1 MAVPNPRKL
10 YGEEMMNLTEDV
22 KYIKGVGPNR
32 VTLLNKIGIFNIQD
46 LITYYPRGYE
56 DRSKPKNI
64 CECANGEVALIEAVA
79 MSRLIDSRISK
90 GRTMQKLAV
99 MDETGQAVITWFNQ
113 PYLKS
118 KFQTGKRYRFYGK
131 IEFQYGKISMNAP
144 VFDEIEN
151 SNNTGKI
158 IPIYPLTY
166 SLTQNTL
173 RKIIENGLQKV
184 NEQGGLPETLP
195 DYILNEYKLENI
207 NKANYDIHF
216 PHDFEDFKKARR
228 RLVFEELLS
237 TQLALLQLKNNNLT
251 DKKGI
256 TFNKEV
262 KMSDVINTLP
272 FKLTKAQLRVLQE
285 IDENMESEKSMNRL
299 LQGDVGSGKTVVA
312 MITAYKAVKSG
323 YQAAILAPTAILATQ
338 HMVNFEKML
347 NQFNIKCELLI
358 SGISKKKKED
368 ILERLKNGEID
379 ILIGTHAM
387 LEENVEFKNLGLVV
401 TDEQHRFGVKQRT
414 KIAQKG
420 QNPDVLV
427 MSATPI
433 PRTLALILYGDL
445 DISIIDELPPNRK
458 TIETFAV
465 TNRMEERVNNFIKKQ
480 IDEGRQAYIVCPLVE
495 ESEEED
501 NDLKA
506 VTTLYEKCKEETFP
520 NYKVEYIHG
529 KMRPKEKD
537 NIMERFKNKEIDI
550 LISTTVI
557 EVGVDV
563 PNANIMVIED
573 AERFGLAQL
582 HQLRGRVGRGE
593 YKSYCV
599 LKFKGK
605 GQNTKERMKIMCE
618 TNDGFLISQKD
629 LELRGSVDFFGT
641 MQHGIPDFKIANL
654 FTDMDILKLAQEAA
668 VKIVTDDP
676 KLEKEENKL
685 LKMTVKNKFT
695 DRIEI

>member
-1 MAVPNPRKL
+1 
-10 YGEEMMNLTEDV
+10 MNLNEDV

-32 VTLLNKIGIFNIQD
+32 VQLLNKIGIFTLKD

-64 CECANGEVALIEAVA
+64 CECVNGEVALIEAVA
-79 MSRLIDSRISK
+79 ISRLIDTRINK

-99 MDETGQAVITWFNQ
+99 RDETAQATITWFNQ

-118 KFQTGKRYRFYGK
+118 KFQAGKKYRFYGK
-131 IEFQYGKISMNAP
+131 IEFQYGKIGMTSP
-144 VFDEIEN
+144 VFDEIED

-166 SLTQNTL
+166 NLTQNTL
-173 RKIIENGLQKV
+173 RKIIENGLEKIQ
-184 NEQGGLPETLP
+184 EQEILQETLP
-195 DYILNEYKLENI
+195 EYILNEYKLENI
-207 NKANYDIHF
+207 NKATKDVHF
-216 PHDFEDFKKARR
+216 PNEFDDFKKARK

-237 TQLALLQLKNNNLT
+237 TQLALLQLKNNNFS

-256 TFNKEV
+256 TFDKNV

-272 FKLTKAQLRVLQE
+272 FNLTKAQLRVLQE
-285 IDENMESEKSMNRL
+285 IDENMESDKSMNRL
-299 LQGDVGSGKTVVA
+299 LQGDVGSGKTIVA
-312 MITAYKAVKSG
+312 MISAYKAVKSG
-323 YQAAILAPTAILATQ
+323 YQAAILAPTAILAVQ
-338 HMVNFEKML
+338 HYNNFKNIL
-347 NQFNIKCELLI
+347 DKFNIKSELLI
-358 SGISKKKKED
+358 SGITKKNKEN
-368 ILERLKNGEID
+368 ILERLKQGKID

-387 LEENVEFKNLGLVV
+387 LEENVEFNNLGLVV

-414 KIAQKG
+414 KIAEKG

-465 TNRMEERVNNFIKKQ
+465 TKRMEERINSFIKKEVDQ
-480 IDEGRQAYIVCPLVE
+480 GRQAYIVCPLVE
-495 ESEEED
+495 DSEEED
-501 NDLKA
+501 NDLKS
-506 VTTLYEKCKEETFP
+506 VITLYETCQKEIFP
-520 NYKVEYIHG
+520 NYRVEYIHG
-529 KMRPKEKD
+529 KMKQKEKD
-537 NIMERFKNKEIDI
+537 DIMNRFKNGEIDI

-563 PNANIMVIED
+563 PNASIMVIED
-573 AERFGLAQL
+573 AQRFGLAQL

-599 LKFKGK
+599 LKYKGN
-605 GQNTKERMKIMCE
+605 GQNTKERMKVMCE
-618 TNDGFLISQKD
+618 TNDGFIISQKD
-629 LELRGSVDFFGT
+629 LELRGSGDFFGT

-668 VKIVTDDP
+668 IKIIDKDR
-676 KLEKEENKL
+676 KLDKEENKL
-685 LKMTVKNKFT
+685 LKELVKDKFSN
-695 DRIEI
+695 RLEI

>member
-1 MAVPNPRKL
+1 
-10 YGEEMMNLTEDV
+10 
-22 KYIKGVGPNR
+22 
-32 VTLLNKIGIFNIQD
+32 
-46 LITYYPRGYE
+46 
-56 DRSKPKNI
+56 
-64 CECANGEVALIEAVA
+64 
-79 MSRLIDSRISK
+79 
-90 GRTMQKLAV
+90 
-99 MDETGQAVITWFNQ
+99 
-113 PYLKS
+113 
-118 KFQTGKRYRFYGK
+118 
-131 IEFQYGKISMNAP
+131 MNAP

-158 IPIYPLTY
+158 IPIYPLTF

-184 NEQGGLPETLP
+184 QEQGGLPETLP
-195 DYILNEYKLENI
+195 DYILKEYKLENE

-216 PHDFEDFKKARR
+216 PKDFEDFKKARR

-256 TFNKEV
+256 KFNKNV

-272 FKLTKAQLRVLQE
+272 FKLTKAQLKVLQE

-338 HMVNFEKML
+338 HMANFEKML
-347 NQFNIKCELLI
+347 SQFDIKCELLI
-358 SGISKKKKED
+358 SGISKKNKED

-414 KIAQKG
+414 KIVRKG

-465 TNRMEERVNNFIKKQ
+465 TNRMEERINNFIKKQ
-480 IDEGRQAYIVCPLVE
+480 VDEGRQAYIVCPLVE

-501 NDLKA
+501 KDLKA
-506 VTTLYEKCKEETFP
+506 VETLYEKCKEETFS
-520 NYKVEYIHG
+520 NYRVEYIHG

-537 NIMERFKNKEIDI
+537 EIMERFKNKEIDI

-563 PNANIMVIED
+563 PNANIMVIEN

-599 LKFKGK
+599 LKYKGK

-618 TNDGFLISQKD
+618 TNDGFLNSQKQ
-629 LELRGSVDFFGT
+629 LELRGSGDFFGT

-668 VKIVTDDP
+668 TKIVSQDP
-676 KLEKEENKL
+676 KLEKEENRL
-685 LKMTVKNKFT
+685 LKLSVKDKFT

>member
-1 MAVPNPRKL
+1 
-10 YGEEMMNLTEDV
+10 
-22 KYIKGVGPNR
+22 
-32 VTLLNKIGIFNIQD
+32 
-46 LITYYPRGYE
+46 
-56 DRSKPKNI
+56 
-64 CECANGEVALIEAVA
+64 
-79 MSRLIDSRISK
+79 
-90 GRTMQKLAV
+90 
-99 MDETGQAVITWFNQ
+99 
-113 PYLKS
+113 
-118 KFQTGKRYRFYGK
+118 
-131 IEFQYGKISMNAP
+131 MNAP

-158 IPIYPLTY
+158 IPIYPLTF

-184 NEQGGLPETLP
+184 QEQGGLPETLP
-195 DYILNEYKLENI
+195 DYILKEYKLENE

-216 PHDFEDFKKARR
+216 PKDFEDFKKARR

-256 TFNKEV
+256 KFNKNV

-272 FKLTKAQLRVLQE
+272 FKLTKAQLKVLQE

-338 HMVNFEKML
+338 HMANFEKML
-347 NQFNIKCELLI
+347 SQFDIKCELLI
-358 SGISKKKKED
+358 SGISKKNKED

-414 KIAQKG
+414 KIVQKG

-465 TNRMEERVNNFIKKQ
+465 TNRMEERINNFIKKQ
-480 IDEGRQAYIVCPLVE
+480 VDEGTQAYIVCPLVE

-501 NDLKA
+501 KDLKA
-506 VTTLYEKCKEETFP
+506 VETLYEKCKEETFS
-520 NYKVEYIHG
+520 NYRVEYIHG

-537 NIMERFKNKEIDI
+537 EIMERFKNKEIDI

-563 PNANIMVIED
+563 PNANIMVIEN

-599 LKFKGK
+599 LKYKGK

-629 LELRGSVDFFGT
+629 LEIRGSGDFFGT

-668 VKIVTDDP
+668 TKIVSQDP
-676 KLEKEENKL
+676 KLEKEENRL
-685 LKMTVKNKFT
+685 LKLSVKDKFT

>member
-1 MAVPNPRKL
+1 
-10 YGEEMMNLTEDV
+10 MN
-22 KYIKGVGPNR
+22 
-32 VTLLNKIGIFNIQD
+32 
-46 LITYYPRGYE
+46 
-56 DRSKPKNI
+56 S
-64 CECANGEVALIEAVA
+64 
-79 MSRLIDSRISK
+79 
-90 GRTMQKLAV
+90 
-99 MDETGQAVITWFNQ
+99 
-113 PYLKS
+113 
-118 KFQTGKRYRFYGK
+118 
-131 IEFQYGKISMNAP
+131 P

-151 SNNTGKI
+151 TNNTGKI
-158 IPIYPLTY
+158 IPIYPLTF

-173 RKIIENGLQKV
+173 RKIIENGLQKIQ
-184 NEQGGLPETLP
+184 EQGGLQETLP
-195 DYILNEYKLENI
+195 EYILNEYKLENV
-207 NKANYDIHF
+207 NEATKHIHF
-216 PHDFEDFKKARR
+216 PNEFEDFKKARK

-237 TQLALLQLKNNNLT
+237 TQLALLQLKNSNLT

-256 TFNKEV
+256 QFKSEV
-262 KMSDVINTLP
+262 HMSDVINTLP
-272 FKLTKAQLRVLQE
+272 FNLTKAQLRVLQE
-285 IDENMESEKSMNRL
+285 IDENMESDKSMNRL
-299 LQGDVGSGKTVVA
+299 LQGDVGSGKTIVA
-312 MITAYKAVKSG
+312 MVAAYKAVKSG

-338 HMVNFEKML
+338 HLNNFKNIL
-347 NQFNIKCELLI
+347 DKFDIKCELLI

-414 KIAQKG
+414 KISEKG

-458 TIETFAV
+458 TIETFSV
-465 TNRMEERVNNFIKKQ
+465 TKRMEDRVNNFIKKQ
-480 IDEGRQAYIVCPLVE
+480 VDEGRQAYIVCPLVE
-495 ESEEED
+495 ESEEAD

-506 VTTLYEKCKEETFP
+506 VTTLYEKCQKEIFP
-520 NYKVEYIHG
+520 NYRVEYIHG

-537 NIMERFKNKEIDI
+537 DIMNRFKNGEIDI

-563 PNANIMVIED
+563 PNASIMVIED
-573 AERFGLAQL
+573 AQRFGLAQL

-593 YKSYCV
+593 YKSYCI
-599 LKFKGK
+599 LKYNGN
-605 GQNTKERMKIMCE
+605 GQNTKERMKVMCE
-618 TNDGFLISQKD
+618 TNDGFVISQKD
-629 LELRGSVDFFGT
+629 LELRGSGDFFGT
-641 MQHGIPDFKIANL
+641 AQHGIPDFKIANL
-654 FTDMDILKLAQEAA
+654 FTDMDILKLVQEAA
-668 VKIVTDDP
+668 ISIVDKDK

-685 LKMTVKNKFT
+685 LKELVKDKFT